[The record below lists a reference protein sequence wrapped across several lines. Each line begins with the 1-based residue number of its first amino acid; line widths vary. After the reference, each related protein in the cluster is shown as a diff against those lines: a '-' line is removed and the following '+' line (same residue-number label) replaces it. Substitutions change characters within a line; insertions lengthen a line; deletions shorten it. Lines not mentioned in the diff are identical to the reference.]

1 MIIGVL
7 GLIGSG
13 KGTVSDILVSKG
25 FVKESF
31 AAPVKDAVSA
41 IFGWDRAMLE
51 GDTTESREFRE
62 KKDEF
67 WSEALGRNITP
78 RLALQLMGTEAGR
91 EVFGED
97 VWVQSLLRRA
107 SKNENTV
114 IADVRFP
121 NEIEAIRKAGGH
133 LVCVQRGNWPEWFA
147 IAVAANDPLFLHAPE
162 AHKEMEKIG
171 IHISEWAW
179 AGHKDIEY
187 LIRNDKTLEDLA
199 EEVEKMLHCFA

>member
-13 KGTVSDILVSKG
+13 KGTVSDILVSEG

-31 AAPVKDAVSA
+31 AAPVKDAVAA
-41 IFGWDRAMLE
+41 IFGWDRALLE
-51 GDTTESREFRE
+51 GDTIESREFRE
-62 KKDEF
+62 ETDLF
-67 WSEALGRNITP
+67 WTEALGRNITP

-97 VWVQSLLRRA
+97 VWVQSLMYRA
-107 SKNENTV
+107 SSNKNTV

-133 LVCVQRGNWPEWFA
+133 LVLVKRGEDPVWYATARDDNSSHKMGKYKMAVQYPD
-147 IAVAANDPLFLHAPE
+147 V
-162 AHKEMEKIG
+162 
-171 IHISEWAW
+171 HISEWAW
-179 AGHKDIEY
+179 VGHKDIEY
-187 LIRNDKTLEDLA
+187 IIRNDSTLEDLRK
-199 EEVEKMLHCFA
+199 EVEKMLHCFA